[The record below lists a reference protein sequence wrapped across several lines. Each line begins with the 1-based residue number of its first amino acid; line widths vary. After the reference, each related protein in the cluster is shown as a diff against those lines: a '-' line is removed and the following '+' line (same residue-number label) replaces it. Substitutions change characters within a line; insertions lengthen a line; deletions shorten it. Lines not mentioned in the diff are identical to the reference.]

1 MDTPKQK
8 PKSEE
13 KMKTLYLE
21 KRGCDF
27 FTQDNLS
34 SDVGNYRVTT
44 RTEEIRGKDGNL
56 YFLEFTLWRNR
67 GHFRKISKYGNKKLL
82 HPVWEIDIK
91 EALAINTQYS
101 NEAGSWGNINL
112 EGELYKLNLTYT
124 QKDIL
129 KAVNFLSK
137 DKYSKIIFVD

>member
-1 MDTPKQK
+1 
-8 PKSEE
+8 
-13 KMKTLYLE
+13 MKKLFLE

-27 FTQDNLS
+27 FTPNNLT

-56 YFLEFTLWRNR
+56 YFLEFTLWENR
-67 GHFRKISKYGNKKLL
+67 GHYRKISKYGNKELL

-91 EALAINTQYS
+91 EALAISTQYT
-101 NEAGSWGNINL
+101 NEKGSWGNIKL
-112 EGELYKLNLTYT
+112 EKELGNLNLTYT

-129 KAVNFLSK
+129 EAVNFISK
-137 DKYSKIIFVD
+137 DKYNKIIFID